1 MQKTTIT
8 IKNIPGELYVR
19 LKQRAARNR
28 RSINGEAISIIETAL
43 RSEPVNPE
51 DFLISVRSLR
61 EKTGQVKLNDE
72 FIRDAK
78 SEGRP

>member
-8 IKNIPGELYVR
+8 IKNIPGEMYVR

-28 RSINGEAISIIETAL
+28 RSINSEAISIIETAL
-43 RSEPVNPE
+43 SSEPVNPE
-51 DFLISVRSLR
+51 DFLISVRRLR
-61 EKTGQVKLNDE
+61 EKTGRVKLNDE
-72 FIRDAK
+72 FIRNAK